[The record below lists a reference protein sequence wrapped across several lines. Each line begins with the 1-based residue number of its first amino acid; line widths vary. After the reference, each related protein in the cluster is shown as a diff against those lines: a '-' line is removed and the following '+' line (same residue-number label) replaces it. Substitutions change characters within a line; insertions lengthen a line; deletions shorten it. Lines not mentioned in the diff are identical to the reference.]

1 MQKKIIIGALGGVI
15 LLGLFLGIN
24 RYKKSGIDKE
34 IRRYENRVEK
44 YPEDPENYK
53 TLSKLYEK
61 LKDYENSEK
70 YYALAKQAEI
80 LNEETDQQKR
90 LAELQKLIGFSR
102 AISQSKKKKGKGE
115 EEIEDSDTIKTSFDL
130 KKLDKTDDPILNK
143 AINAYNKAKEH
154 YQKKELEQAIK
165 KLKEAISHKED
176 FDKAYS
182 FLGSIQLEKKNFQK
196 ALENSKKAVSLNPKD
211 DNAFFVKG
219 EVFRE
224 YKDSQ
229 QARKNYKQA
238 VENNNQ
244 HYLAFYRLGN
254 IKYRMQS
261 YKEASGFY
269 AKCLK
274 IKPDFYKAII
284 NLGMCY
290 YQSNNL
296 ISSRKLFERAINT
309 NAIKKDK
316 SSLYFAY
323 SRLGFINKKLRSYDK
338 AILYLKK
345 ASEIKENPKHLVLLG
360 IIYEEKGNKVLA
372 KEVYNNALGVDPEN
386 IEALYNFGT
395 LIMNGDD
402 PKEALKYFKKI
413 VEIKPSYIKAH
424 INTGICY
431 VKLNDRDSAKKYFTE
446 AFKINKKHPDVNIE
460 LAKYWKEKTIMDK
473 AVYHTKIA
481 IINEKNLSRKAKY
494 FNELGLIYL
503 DFELED
509 EAIKSFL
516 KSREIE
522 PTNKDTLKSLIKIY
536 TKQKNWEEVSKYTI
550 IFIRIDSKAYEY
562 YENLGKSYLKMK
574 ENGKAKKILNDLLN
588 KNPSYKNRKEI
599 EKILQTL

>member
-1 MQKKIIIGALGGVI
+1 MQKKIIIGALAGVI

-24 RYKKSGIDKE
+24 RYKKSGIHKE

-61 LKDYENSEK
+61 LKDYESSEK
-70 YYALAKQAEI
+70 YYELAQQAEI
-80 LNEETDQQKR
+80 LKKETDQQKR
-90 LAELQKLIGFSR
+90 LAELQKLVGFSR
-102 AISQSKKKKGKGE
+102 AIAQNKKEKG
-115 EEIEDSDTIKTSFDL
+115 EIEDSDAIKTSFDL

-143 AINAYNKAKEH
+143 AINAYNKAQEY
-154 YQKKELEQAIK
+154 YQKKELEEAIK
-165 KLKEAISHKED
+165 KLKEAISYKED

-182 FLGSIQLEKKNFQK
+182 LLASIQLEKKKFDE
-196 ALENSKKAVSLNPKD
+196 ALKNSKKAVSLNPKD

-224 YKDSQ
+224 YKDLQ
-229 QARKNYKQA
+229 QAKKNYKQA
-238 VENNNQ
+238 VENNDQ

-254 IKYRMQS
+254 IKYRMKF

-269 AKCLK
+269 KKCLK

-296 ISSRKLFERAINT
+296 ISSRKLFEKAIST
-309 NAIKKDK
+309 NSIQEDK
-316 SSLYFAY
+316 PSLYFAY

-345 ASEIKENPKHLVLLG
+345 ASKIKEDPKNLVLLG
-360 IIYEEKGNKVLA
+360 ILYEEKGNKALA
-372 KEVYNNALGVDPEN
+372 KEVYNNALGVDSEN

-395 LIMNGDD
+395 LIMNTDT
-402 PKEALKYFKKI
+402 PKKALEYFKKI
-413 VEIKPSYIKAH
+413 IDIKPSYIKAY
-424 INTGICY
+424 INAGVCH
-431 VKLNDRDSAKKYFTE
+431 VKLHDRDSAKKYFTE
-446 AFKINKKHPDVNIE
+446 AFKINNKHPDVNIE

-481 IINEKNLSRKAKY
+481 ILNEKNLSRKAKY

-522 PTNKDTLKSLIKIY
+522 PTNKETLKSLIKIY
-536 TKQKNWEEVSKYTI
+536 TKQKNWEEVSKYTTI
-550 IFIRIDSKAYEY
+550 LIRIDNKAYEY
-562 YENLGKSYLKMK
+562 YENLGKVYLKMK
-574 ENGKAKKILNDLLN
+574 ESGKAKKIFNDLLN

-599 EKILQTL
+599 EKIIQIL